1 MNPRPLVRVV
11 PVLALL
17 ATVLTGGRVL
27 AKGPAGEA
35 AVSARR
41 ARVARAAEALR
52 DRLVAQRRD
61 FHMHP
66 ELSNREE
73 RTAGVVAE
81 RLRALGL
88 TDVRTGI
95 ARHGVTALLVG
106 GKPGPVVA
114 VRADMDA
121 LPIQE
126 TIDVPYKSQVP
137 GVKHACG
144 HDVHTTVELGVAE
157 VLAGMKAEIPGTV
170 KFIFQPAEEGSPAG
184 EEGGAALMIK
194 EGAMENPRPT
204 AIFGLHTKPDVEVGQ
219 IAYMSGPV
227 MASSDHL
234 YITIHGKS
242 AHGAQPHAGVDAVV
256 VAAEC
261 ITALQNI
268 RSRRIDPLEPLVLT
282 IGTIHG
288 GVGNNVLAAEVKMEG
303 TMRTLSEDVRQRAKA
318 LVRETLQNVT
328 AAYGATFELNMDEN
342 SAVTFNEPS
351 LVEET
356 LPGIRR
362 TVGDG
367 NVLPIKPLMPAE
379 DFSYFQKVVPGFYY
393 FLGVGNRA
401 KGITAGWHTP
411 EFDVDE
417 GSLVV
422 GVNVMSNVLL
432 DYLERHAGAATKSAD
447 GRAVTGRASP

>member
-1 MNPRPLVRVV
+1 MTTRSLVRVTLVVLTFV
-11 PVLALL
+11 PVLA
-17 ATVLTGGRVL
+17 GGRGL
-27 AKGPAGEA
+27 AARSPADNGA
-35 AVSARR
+35 GSARR
-41 ARVARAAEALR
+41 QRVARAAEALR
-52 DRLVAQRRD
+52 DELVTQRRD

-73 RTAGVVAE
+73 RTARVVAE

-88 TDVRTGI
+88 TDVKTGI

-106 GKPGPVVA
+106 AKPGTVVA

-144 HDVHTTVELGVAE
+144 HDVHTTVELGVAK

-170 KFIFQPAEEGSPAG
+170 KFIFQPAEEGPPAG
-184 EEGGAALMIK
+184 EEGGARLMVQQ
-194 EGAMENPRPT
+194 GAMDDPRPA
-204 AIFGLHTKPDVEVGQ
+204 AIFGLHTKPEVEVGQ
-219 IAYMSGPV
+219 IAYMSGPA

-242 AHGAQPHAGVDAVV
+242 AHGAQPHAGVDAVL

-268 RSRRIDPLEPLVLT
+268 RSRRIDPLEPLVIT

-288 GVGNNVLAAEVKMEG
+288 GVRNNVLAGEVKMEG
-303 TMRTLSEDVRQRAKA
+303 TMRTLSEDVRQRAQT
-318 LVRETLQNVT
+318 LLGETLQGVT
-328 AAYGATFELNMDEN
+328 AAYGATVDLKIEEN
-342 SAVTFNEPS
+342 AAVTFNEPS
-351 LVEET
+351 LVLET
-356 LPGIRR
+356 LPTIRR
-362 TVGDG
+362 TVGDD
-367 NVLPIKPLMPAE
+367 NVLLIRPLMPAE
-379 DFSYFQKVVPGFYY
+379 DFSYFQRVSPGFYY

-417 GSLVV
+417 ESLVV
-422 GVNVMSNVLL
+422 GVKVMSNVLL
-432 DYLERHAGAATKSAD
+432 DYLDRHAAD
-447 GRAVTGRASP
+447 KK

>member
-1 MNPRPLVRVV
+1 MTTRSLVRVILV
-11 PVLALL
+11 ILICLPILA
-17 ATVLTGGRVL
+17 GGRGL
-27 AKGPAGEA
+27 AATRPADDGA
-35 AVSARR
+35 GSTRR
-41 ARVARAAEALR
+41 QRVARAAEALR
-52 DRLVAQRRD
+52 EKLVTQRRD
-61 FHMHP
+61 LHMHP

-73 RTAGVVAE
+73 RTARVVAE

-88 TDVRTGI
+88 TDVKTGI

-106 GKPGPVVA
+106 AKPGPVVA

-170 KFIFQPAEEGSPAG
+170 KFIFQPAEEGPPAG
-184 EEGGAALMIK
+184 EEGGARLMVK
-194 EGAMENPRPT
+194 EGAMDDPRPA

-219 IAYMSGPV
+219 IAYMSGPA

-234 YITIHGKS
+234 YITVRGKS
-242 AHGAQPHAGVDAVV
+242 AHGAQPHAGVDAVL

-261 ITALQNI
+261 ITALQHI
-268 RSRRIDPLEPLVLT
+268 RSRRIDPLEPLVIT

-288 GVGNNVLAAEVKMEG
+288 GVRNNVLAGEVKMEG
-303 TMRTLSEDVRQRAKA
+303 TMRALSEEVRQRAQT
-318 LVRETLQNVT
+318 LLRETLQNIT
-328 AAYGATFELNMDEN
+328 AAYGATVELKIEEN
-342 SAVTFNEPS
+342 AAVTFNEPS
-351 LVEET
+351 LVLET
-356 LPGIRR
+356 LPTIRR
-362 TVGDG
+362 TVGDD
-367 NVLPIKPLMPAE
+367 NVLLIKPLMPAE
-379 DFSYFQKVVPGFYY
+379 DFSYFQRVSPGFYY

-417 GSLVV
+417 ESLVV
-422 GVNVMSNVLL
+422 GVKVMSNVLL
-432 DYLERHAGAATKSAD
+432 DYLERHAAEKK
-447 GRAVTGRASP
+447 